1 VRLFAQNETE
11 MKIVKTNQLEKA
23 RSLKVGDVSIVEFE
37 DYNKYRSFTVQLAH
51 YNADLGRKR
60 SLYVHAASKLRKLQ
74 YCLVVVSMEEKEM
87 EEIDSNLKGQWK
99 RKLPEE
105 WRNA

>member
-1 VRLFAQNETE
+1 MR
-11 MKIVKTNQLEKA
+11 IVKTNQLEKA

-37 DYNKYRSFTVQLAH
+37 DYNKYRSFTVQLTH

-74 YCLVVVSMEEKEM
+74 YCLVVVSAEERKL
-87 EEIDSNLKGQWK
+87 EEINSNLKGQWK
-99 RKLPEE
+99 KQIPEG
-105 WRNA
+105 WRSA